1 MPLVILLPGKH
12 SEGPETKW
20 DRQAHC
26 LQGEEATACVDLNY
40 KTDLHCSYETVMQR
54 DCHGIKLKVKRTAG
68 LVCVK
73 ERQGEK
79 AAL

>member
-1 MPLVILLPGKH
+1 MPLVIMLPGKR

-20 DRQAHC
+20 AHC
-26 LQGEEATACVDLNY
+26 LQGEEATACVDLKY